1 MIERNIITFLTMVEE
16 QNTVRCAEK
25 LHITQPAVTQHIH
38 ALEEEYGI
46 KLFLKEGR
54 RLMLTEKGKEFYKMA
69 HRLYIME
76 QQIAFR
82 LKTYQKIPIRFGVTR
97 SINEGVMPYIT
108 ADFVEKYSNR
118 PVEMT
123 VQNTKTLLEKL
134 EQGTIDFALIEGNF
148 DHSKYECRV
157 FMDADFVGLCKTDG
171 KYSGF
176 KSIADVFKAPL
187 ILREQGSGS
196 RDIFEKVLA
205 ARGYDLS
212 NFSKVY
218 QFESMPVLLELV
230 KNDFGITFA
239 YKQAAKKEIES
250 GEISVMSE
258 SILNLHR
265 QFCFVTLPSSIFLNE
280 TLEMFAFLQSLV
292 IKAKIN
298 NN

>member
-1 MIERNIITFLTMVEE
+1 MIERNIITFLTLVEE
-16 QNTVRCAEK
+16 ENTVRCAER

-38 ALEEEYGI
+38 SLEEEYGI

-69 HRLYIME
+69 HRLYTLE
-76 QQIAFR
+76 KQIEFR
-82 LKTYQKIPIRFGVTR
+82 IKTYPNIPIRFGVTR

-108 ADFVEKYSNR
+108 AEFIEKYPNR

-134 EQGTIDFALIEGNF
+134 EEGAIDFALIEGNF
-148 DHSKYECRV
+148 DHNKYECSP
-157 FMDADFVGLCKTDG
+157 FMDADFVGLCKKGG
-171 KYSGF
+171 KYSNF
-176 KSIADVFKAPL
+176 KSILDVFKAPL

-212 NFSKVY
+212 NFGKVY

-250 GEISVMSE
+250 GEISVMAE

-265 QFCFVTLPSSIFLNE
+265 QFYFVTLPSSAYLDE
-280 TLEMFAFLQSLV
+280 TLEMFKFLQSLAN
-292 IKAKIN
+292 KNLNKQ
-298 NN
+298 